1 MAKAAVKD
9 SSTGTEQSGDGK
21 APEKV
26 ADPRRKAVRVRAGSL
41 LAALKDVASVIRG
54 GEIPILGHVL
64 FTSGGSDNGH
74 QISLTGTN
82 LDLWAT
88 RCLGAEADAEAREG
102 FRSFEITL
110 AAKPLLA
117 VLSEI
122 DADAGLLIELPLDHN
137 PLSATCPRA
146 ELSVGR
152 SRFKLPTLPS
162 ADFPRPPSF
171 SPVAQFEI
179 SASVL
184 GDAFAAVD
192 HAISTEAARYYLNGV
207 YLHLAQ
213 ETGQS
218 LDLRMAS
225 TDGHRLARLTLEA
238 PDGAASFP
246 SVIIAKATVD
256 LLEKLLAAQS
266 RSDVLRQA
274 QDGRPD
280 MKPDLVLIE
289 SDGENTGKLRIC
301 IGETEIIAK
310 TIDGAFP
317 DYTRVIPSSSPHS
330 AVVERAALMGAIR
343 RVAALASKESRAIK
357 ATFRAGQLKLSMNSP
372 ENGEAREEM
381 ACTFE
386 GDQVSI
392 GFNSKYWLDAL
403 AALAGDAVEMGFGDP
418 RAPVTLRPVIEGE
431 RFVQVLMPLAI

>member
-9 SSTGTEQSGDGK
+9 SSTGSEQPGDGK

-64 FTSGGSDNGH
+64 FTSGGSDTDH

-266 RSDVLRQA
+266 RSDS
-274 QDGRPD
+274 DSKGS
-280 MKPDLVLIE
+280 PDLVLIE